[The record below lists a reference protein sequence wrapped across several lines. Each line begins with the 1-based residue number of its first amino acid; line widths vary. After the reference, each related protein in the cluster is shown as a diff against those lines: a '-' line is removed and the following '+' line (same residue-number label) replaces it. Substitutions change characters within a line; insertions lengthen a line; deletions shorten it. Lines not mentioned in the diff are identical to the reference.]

1 MIEEGNKNQENTE
14 KSLKEKRSVLVL
26 SISSIL
32 LLLATVATVSAIW
45 FMNNKDVKNYN
56 QIAQSI
62 NEEGTIKGAS
72 TADPDYVSKLAE
84 SLNASGFVLYGS
96 DSNIKTKKQK
106 DIFSQA
112 ISEIDYVECDP
123 QIKSANSA
131 ECAAREIKIYPTWV
145 SGDKKFEGYKSLSEI
160 EKMLAETSNR

>member
-1 MIEEGNKNQENTE
+1 MIDEKNKNQENIE
-14 KSLKEKRSVLVL
+14 KSLKEKRSVRILF
-26 SISSIL
+26 ISSIL
-32 LLLATVATVSAIW
+32 LLLAIAATVSAIW
-45 FMNNKDVKNYN
+45 FMNNKDVKTYN
-56 QIAQSI
+56 QVARSI
-62 NEEGTIKGAS
+62 NEEGAIKGAS

-106 DIFSQA
+106 DVFSQA
-112 ISEIDYVECDP
+112 ISGIDYVECDP

-131 ECAAREIKIYPTWV
+131 ECAAREIKIYSTWV

-160 EKMLAETSNR
+160 EKMIAEISNQ

>member
-1 MIEEGNKNQENTE
+1 MIEEENKNQENIE
-14 KSLKEKRSVLVL
+14 KSLKEKRSVRILF
-26 SISSIL
+26 ISSIL
-32 LLLATVATVSAIW
+32 LLLAIAATVSAIW

-62 NEEGTIKGAS
+62 NQEGTIKGAS

-160 EKMLAETSNR
+160 EKMIAEISNQ

>member
-1 MIEEGNKNQENTE
+1 MIEEGNKNQKNIE

-26 SISSIL
+26 SVSSIL
-32 LLLATVATVSAIW
+32 LLLATVATVFAIW
-45 FMNNKDVKNYN
+45 FMNNREIKTYN
-56 QIAQSI
+56 QVAQSI
-62 NEEGTIKGAS
+62 SGEDAIKGTS

-84 SLNASGFVLYGS
+84 SLKTSGFVLYGS
-96 DSNIKTKKQK
+96 DSDIKTKKQK
-106 DIFSQA
+106 NLFSQA

-160 EKMLAETSNR
+160 EKMLAEISSR

>member
-14 KSLKEKRSVLVL
+14 KSLKEKRSVLIL

-32 LLLATVATVSAIW
+32 LLLAIAATVSAIW
-45 FMNNKDVKNYN
+45 FMNNKDVKTYN
-56 QIAQSI
+56 QVARSI
-62 NEEGTIKGAS
+62 NEEGAIKGAS

-160 EKMLAETSNR
+160 EKMIAEISNQ

>member
-1 MIEEGNKNQENTE
+1 MIDEKNKNQENIE
-14 KSLKEKRSVLVL
+14 KSLKEKRSVRILF
-26 SISSIL
+26 ISSIL
-32 LLLATVATVSAIW
+32 LLLAIAATVSAIW
-45 FMNNKDVKNYN
+45 FMNNKDVKTYN

-62 NEEGTIKGAS
+62 NQEGAIKGAS

-84 SLNASGFVLYGS
+84 SLKASGFVLYGS

-106 DIFSQA
+106 DVFSQA
-112 ISEIDYVECDP
+112 ISGIDYVECDP

-160 EKMLAETSNR
+160 EKMIAEISNQ

>member
-1 MIEEGNKNQENTE
+1 
-14 KSLKEKRSVLVL
+14 
-26 SISSIL
+26 
-32 LLLATVATVSAIW
+32 
-45 FMNNKDVKNYN
+45 MNNKDVKNYN

-62 NEEGTIKGAS
+62 NQEGTIKGAS

-160 EKMLAETSNR
+160 EKMIAEISNQ

>member
-14 KSLKEKRSVLVL
+14 KSLKEKRSVRILF
-26 SISSIL
+26 ISSIL
-32 LLLATVATVSAIW
+32 LLLAIAATVSAIW

-62 NEEGTIKGAS
+62 NQEGTIKGAS

-160 EKMLAETSNR
+160 EKMIAEISNQ